1 MGKQAEE
8 EAAKEEAAE
17 EAAKKQAEEDAAT
30 RQAAEEAAE
39 KQAAEEAAKKQAEE
53 EVAKKEA
60 EERAAKKQAEEEE
73 VVAMD
78 VSEVMPQPTTPASDA
93 VDEAKLQVLEQMGFM
108 DRDLNAALLIAHS
121 GDVQAALE
129 ELLAQ

>member
-39 KQAAEEAAKKQAEE
+39 KQAEEEAAKKLAEE
-53 EVAKKEA
+53 EAAK
-60 EERAAKKQAEEEE
+60 ERAQEEE